1 MKRLSTNIFKFK
13 KRKNLTEPQ
22 LIELLQRLNQLLQNG
37 FTLFESFSFL
47 NLHFPYK
54 NKTIGQNIFESLQ
67 TGATCYEI
75 LKIIGYPEIILNQ
88 IKFAEQYGKL
98 ENAITDSIDY
108 MKRNYKAKKAL
119 IKTIH
124 TISHSINKHLPSD
137 AYRFEYDSYSTVPTI
152 IFYDECRIIYLSKY
166 TYFYHNETSKLF
178 ISISD
183 FINDHLLFIHH
194 TFK

>member
-54 NKTIGQNIFESLQ
+54 NKTIGQNIIESLQ

-98 ENAITDSIDY
+98 ENVITDSIDY

-119 IKTIH
+119 IKTIQYPIVL
-124 TISHSINKHLPSD
+124 ISIFLVMLIVLK
-137 AYRFEYDSYSTVPTI
+137 YDSYSTVPTI

-166 TYFYHNETSKLF
+166 TYFYHNETSKFF
-178 ISISD
+178 ISISNV
-183 FINDHLLFIHH
+183 INDHLLFIHH